1 MVKKNYDFETRA
13 IHAHQFKNQYNAVTL
28 PIYRPSTFGFDS
40 TEQGGRCFAG
50 EEEGYIYTR
59 LSNPTNRALEQIV
72 ASLEGGEDCVA
83 FGSGM
88 AATASLILHL
98 CSAGDNV
105 IYNTIIYGGTMG
117 LAKETLPKYNIG
129 ARFFTGDSMGELE
142 SLIDEKT
149 RLVFLETPANPTMKL
164 IDIHAV
170 SKVCK
175 RHGILL
181 CVDNTFCSPYIQQP
195 LKLGADLVMHSG
207 TKYLN
212 GHGDVIAGFIVG
224 KKDLL
229 KSLRLETQIHLGGIL
244 SPSDAWLISGL
255 LKTNPKFNIFKKQMK
270 LGGGLICFEV
280 GKTKEDAAYFCNHL
294 YLCTIAVSLGDCD
307 TLIQH
312 PASMTHSSYTDEELK
327 RAGITPNMVRLSVGL
342 ENARDIINDLRGG
355 LSFI

>member
-28 PIYRPSTFGFDS
+28 PIYRTSTFGFDS

-105 IYNTIIYGGTMG
+105 IYNTTIYGGTMG

-142 SLIDEKT
+142 SLIDESARPPIVRAVDLFIYNALKKRASDIHVEPYQD
-149 RLVFLETPANPTMKL
+149 RLVIKYR
-164 IDIHAV
+164 IDGSLHEEFNFP
-170 SKVCK
+170 KK
-175 RHGILL
+175 
-181 CVDNTFCSPYIQQP
+181 NQQ
-195 LKLGADLVMHSG
+195 A
-207 TKYLN
+207 
-212 GHGDVIAGFIVG
+212 VIARLKIISSLDITESRLPQDGRFKVEMNKEKVSFSKRGALRAKIV
-224 KKDLL
+224 
-229 KSLRLETQIHLGGIL
+229 
-244 SPSDAWLISGL
+244 LITRR
-255 LKTNPKFNIFKKQMK
+255 K
-270 LGGGLICFEV
+270 
-280 GKTKEDAAYFCNHL
+280 AYW
-294 YLCTIAVSLGDCD
+294 
-307 TLIQH
+307 
-312 PASMTHSSYTDEELK
+312 
-327 RAGITPNMVRLSVGL
+327 TP
-342 ENARDIINDLRGG
+342 
-355 LSFI
+355 

>member
-1 MVKKNYDFETRA
+1 M
-13 IHAHQFKNQYNAVTL
+13 
-28 PIYRPSTFGFDS
+28 
-40 TEQGGRCFAG
+40 
-50 EEEGYIYTR
+50 
-59 LSNPTNRALEQIV
+59 
-72 ASLEGGEDCVA
+72 A

-244 SPSDAWLISGL
+244 SPSDAWLISRGLKTLAIRMEQHSKNAKIITQLLLREPKVSNVRYPGL